1 MVTGGWSD
9 GNFVDSTELYDPNVR
24 SWNMAKAK
32 LPEGLY
38 GLRAI
43 NIGGRH
49 GGLSQFKDI
58 KTFM

>member
-24 SWNMAKAK
+24 SWNMAEAK

-49 GGLSQFKDI
+49 VWGSI
-58 KTFM
+58 PV